1 MKYTRRIYFLP
12 WLSVAVINAMPGIRV
27 IWLPDTKPLAWLFL
41 TSVKMYPRNNWYLKK
56 ILVLSDHLY
65 ICQSNLTN
73 LATVQL
79 NRGEGSWQQWTW
91 IFPWS
96 IECPRPWPPLLGMC
110 PPSVHFRPYISTCYV
125 NITMPSCLV
134 SWFESQGKRGFA
146 LGKRWTVALCTK
158 WPSLPV

>member
-1 MKYTRRIYFLP
+1 MLCLESG
-12 WLSVAVINAMPGIRV
+12 LSGYQTQSHLLGCFSPR
-27 IWLPDTKPLAWLFL
+27 
-41 TSVKMYPRNNWYLKK
+41 SKMYPRNNWYLKK

-158 WPSLPV
+158 VTFFTLFRHT